1 MANRLATIRQ
11 DLVAGLVV
19 FLVALPLCLGVAHA
33 SNAPLMSGVLAGI
46 IGGVVVGILSG
57 SRVSVSGPA
66 AGLTAVVAAQITAA
80 GSYERFLVAVA
91 MAGLIQLVFAAL
103 RAGGFARF
111 FPNCVIN
118 GLLAAIGIVLILK
131 QVPHLFGHDIDDEGE
146 MSFLQP
152 DQKNSLTELIETT
165 FDIDIGAATV
175 GLSCLA
181 LMIVW
186 GKVRVLKKS
195 VVPAPLVVVIFGSL
209 LATLFRGNWI
219 IGPEHMVRLPDAEGW
234 ARVSSLFLFPDFS
247 GLGSKAV
254 YAAAATIAIVA
265 SLETLLNLEAV
276 DKIDPDRRTSPPNR
290 ELFAQGVGN
299 LLSGLLGGI
308 PVTSVIVRS
317 SVNIYA
323 GGQSRVATVFHGL
336 LLITCVVLMPTVL
349 NRIPLAALAAILIV
363 TGYKLAK
370 PAVFK
375 SFWRQGWNQFL
386 PFIITIL
393 AIVFTDLLVGI
404 LIGLGVSLAF
414 ILFNN
419 LKRPLNRI
427 VERHIGGDVLHL
439 QLPNQ
444 VSFLNRAMIAKTL
457 EDIAEGTQVLLD
469 ARDTDYI
476 DADILQLIRE
486 FECEVA
492 PTRGIRVSMVGF
504 KNHYD
509 QVEDR
514 ILFADYTSREIR
526 NALTPERTLQILK
539 DGNERFLHGTRLSRD
554 LNRQLN
560 ATATGQFPLAAVLSC
575 IDSRAPT
582 ELIFDV
588 GLGDLLTVRIAGN
601 VAREKV
607 LGSLEYAAV
616 VAGVKLIVVMG
627 HTRCGAVTAAVN
639 SALEEQCTEDLCR
652 CENLEVLLSEI
663 RRAIRPGVLLDQ
675 SGSHEEF
682 VDKVAE
688 ENVRQTIS
696 TIFLHSKCIRDLAES
711 GAIQVVGCM
720 YDVKSGRATFDPRLT
735 RDSSG
740 SPGFRREPGLL
751 E

>member
-1 MANRLATIRQ
+1 
-11 DLVAGLVV
+11 VAGIV
-19 FLVALPLCLGVAHA
+19 
-33 SNAPLMSGVLAGI
+33 
-46 IGGVVVGILSG
+46 GGVIVGMLSG
-57 SRVSVSGPA
+57 SSTSVSGPA
-66 AGLTAVVAAQITAA
+66 AGLTAVVAAQIVAL
-80 GSYERFLVAVA
+80 GSFERFLVAVVL
-91 MAGLIQLVFAAL
+91 AGLIQLVFAAL

-131 QVPHLFGHDIDDEGE
+131 QIPHLLGHDKDDVGE

-152 DQKNSLTELIETT
+152 DQKNSFTELVETT

-175 GLSCLA
+175 GLTCLA
-181 LMIVW
+181 VMILW
-186 GKVRVLKKS
+186 GKVRLLRKS
-195 VVPAPLVVVIFGSL
+195 VVPAPLVVVIVGSL
-209 LATLFRGNWI
+209 LATVLRGGWV
-219 IGPEHMVRLPDAEGW
+219 IGPEHMVRLPDVEGW
-234 ARVSSLFLFPDFS
+234 ARLTGMFILPDFS
-247 GLGSKAV
+247 VLGTKSV
-254 YAAAATIAIVA
+254 YTAAATVAIVA

-276 DKIDPDRRTSPPNR
+276 DKIDPARRDSPPNR
-290 ELFAQGVGN
+290 ELFAQGIGN
-299 LLSGLLGGI
+299 IVSGMLGGI

-317 SVNIYA
+317 SVNINA
-323 GGQSRVATVFHGL
+323 GAKSKASTVVHGL
-336 LLITCVVLMPTVL
+336 LLIFCVVLLPAVL

-370 PAVFK
+370 PKIFK
-375 SFWRQGWNQFL
+375 SFWSQGWNQFL

-393 AIVFTDLLVGI
+393 AIVFTDLLIGI

-457 EDIAEGTQVLLD
+457 EEIGEGTEVLLD

-486 FECEVA
+486 FESEVA

-504 KNHYD
+504 KQHYD

-526 NALTPERTLQILK
+526 NQLTPERTLQILK

-616 VAGVKLIVVMG
+616 AAGVKLIVVMG
-627 HTRCGAVTAAVN
+627 HTRCGAVTAAVK
-639 SALEEQCTEDLCR
+639 SASEKQVSGEQAYCS
-652 CENLEVLLSEI
+652 NLEVLLAEI
-663 RRAIRPGVLLDQ
+663 RRAIDPTSLPVPHDAGE
-675 SGSHEEF
+675 GF
-682 VDKVAE
+682 IDKVAE
-688 ENVRQTIS
+688 ENVRRTIA
-696 TIFLHSKCIRDLAES
+696 TIFAHSKCIHELAKS
-711 GAIQVVGCM
+711 GAIRVVGCM
-720 YDVKSGRATFDPRLT
+720 YDVKTGCASFDPNLT
-735 RDSSG
+735 
-740 SPGFRREPGLL
+740 PTV
-751 E
+751 